1 MTLMQ
6 RSQAKKISP
15 VARLQ
20 RRPAA
25 ATSPKKHNNGAP
37 TPSAIAVRFVDA
49 AKSYGPVQAVNNLS
63 LDINAGQF
71 VALLGPSGCGKTT
84 LLNLVAGFAAPDRG
98 DIFINGRSVRGVPP
112 HERGVGVVFQDYALF
127 PHMSVA
133 ENLAFPL
140 EVRGMQRAEIKARVE
155 TALNL
160 VRLDDLGGRRPD
172 QLSGGQQQRVALGRA
187 LIYEPPI
194 LLLDEPFGALDRRLR
209 DSMQLELKALHRRLG
224 ITFVFVTHDQDEAM
238 TMADM
243 VVVMQAGQ
251 IQQQGAPMAL
261 YDRPRTSFV
270 AGFLGDC
277 NLIKGHV
284 TTAGIQHAASGVL
297 LHRSVDGISNQ
308 IGLAK
313 AVALR
318 PELIGVLSPHGRVR
332 PDQSV
337 VKGRVVQLRFLG
349 REVMLEVETELGVLL
364 VRLHRAGGE
373 SAPELNSTLRLGW
386 DAKTTVPLED

>member
-1 MTLMQ
+1 MTLIQ
-6 RSQAKKISP
+6 GSQASQ
-15 VARLQ
+15 VARPQ
-20 RRPAA
+20 HRPGAG
-25 ATSPKKHNNGAP
+25 TSPKEHNDGAP
-37 TPSAIAVRFVDA
+37 PIPSAMALRFVGV
-49 AKSYGPVQAVNNLS
+49 AKSYGSVQAVSNLS
-63 LDINAGQF
+63 LDVKAGQF

-98 DIFINGRSVRGVPP
+98 DIFINGRSVRGVPS

-140 EVRGMQRAEIKARVE
+140 EVRGMLRTEIKTRVE

-160 VRLDDLGGRRPD
+160 VRLDGLGGRRPD

-251 IQQQGAPMAL
+251 IQQQGAPIAL

-277 NLIKGHV
+277 NVIKGNI
-284 TTAGIQHAASGVL
+284 TTAGIQHPASGVL
-297 LHRSVDGISNQ
+297 LHRFAAGIFDK
-308 IGLAK
+308 IGLTK
-313 AVALR
+313 AVAMR
-318 PELIGVLSPHGRVR
+318 PELIGILPPHSSVR
-332 PDQSV
+332 ADQSV
-337 VKGRVVQLRFLG
+337 VEGRVVQLRFLG
-349 REVMLEVETELGVLL
+349 REVMLEVETELGILL

-373 SAPELNSTLRLGW
+373 PAPELNSTLGLCW
-386 DAKTTVPLED
+386 DANTTVPLED